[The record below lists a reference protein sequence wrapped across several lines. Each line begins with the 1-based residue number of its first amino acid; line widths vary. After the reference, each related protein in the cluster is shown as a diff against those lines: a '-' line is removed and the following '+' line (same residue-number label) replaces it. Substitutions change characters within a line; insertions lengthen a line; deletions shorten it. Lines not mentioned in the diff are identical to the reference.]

1 VPPLRE
7 RVGDLPQLVEHF
19 ISEFSKG
26 EVRRKKTIDARALAI
41 LAGYHW
47 PGNVR
52 ELKNLVE
59 RLTIM
64 TRDSVI
70 GPEDIPDYIRGKAE
84 AVADESV
91 FAAGD
96 IKEARDRFERIF
108 IEKKLRENDFNIS
121 QTAKLLNMERSHLH
135 KKIKAYKIRLEK

>member
-1 VPPLRE
+1 MDP
-7 RVGDLPQLVEHF
+7 
-19 ISEFSKG
+19 
-26 EVRRKKTIDARALAI
+26 RALDI

-84 AVADESV
+84 AGADESL
-91 FAAGD
+91 FAGGD

-108 IEKKLRENDFNIS
+108 IERKLRENDFNIS
-121 QTAKLLNMERSHLH
+121 QTAKILNMERSHLH
-135 KKIKAYKIRLEK
+135 KKIKAYKIGMGK